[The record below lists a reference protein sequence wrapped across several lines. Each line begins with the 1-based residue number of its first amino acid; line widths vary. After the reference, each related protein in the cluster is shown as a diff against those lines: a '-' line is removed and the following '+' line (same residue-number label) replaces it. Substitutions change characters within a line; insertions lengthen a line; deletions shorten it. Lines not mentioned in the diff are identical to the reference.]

1 MVKMKYVGAAVL
13 LSAITLAS
21 YGAKAIPTFDSA
33 DIAGTT
39 SIVKSGAENLKGI
52 KGITGKVG
60 QLNSIV
66 GDAAG
71 TLSRFQEE
79 HGDDIQKAMEEAK
92 KLKAR
97 KEKSK
102 EEYDEHEEEVAE
114 RKATYQMLMDQVA
127 EGDGNRLE
135 ASETEEDV
143 VETATPK
150 ITSANKRY
158 NTKAATLDTAGED
171 GDMAYDEMYDAAA
184 AGQYE
189 DEYVGGEDLDGSPA
203 DFAVMT
209 ENGMD
214 GREASVR
221 PMRQGFAL
229 PKAAHAEKADA
240 RLIKNVG
247 GNAVSDAAAIR
258 KMPAKAVPAGAAA
271 GQPKML
277 RQTGAQSQPAVM
289 KTAPAALE
297 AVPAQKAVPAVAPAR
312 KFRVS
317 PQLEKISS
325 VRSFSQTIAFAAE
338 LAEHADEEESAAAG
352 NPAVGGKTVFP
363 YALLC
368 GGDAE
373 EYVKDEAKQQEC
385 IDKLV
390 RNNHADNHIE
400 ATGNLA
406 DCNKMVYKTLISMLA
421 ETTNSKA
428 KAATYNDT
436 LKQQKEDSA
445 QSTQL
450 RDDLA
455 VLGMSTYQTQLLLN
469 EMSLNLSSEILLYT
483 AQQVCLVSKDVLEDK
498 EETTAGGEK

>member
-13 LSAITLAS
+13 LSAVTLAS
-21 YGAKAIPTFDSA
+21 YGAEAIPTFDSA

-39 SIVKSGAENLKGI
+39 SIVKSGTENLKGI

-127 EGDGNRLE
+127 EGNDDRVE
-135 ASETEEDV
+135 ASETEDGV

-158 NTKAATLDTAGED
+158 NAKTETLDTADED
-171 GDMAYDEMYDAAA
+171 DMAYDEMYDAAG
-184 AGQYE
+184 AGEYE
-189 DEYVGGEDLDGSPA
+189 DDYAGGEDLDGSPA

-229 PKAAHAEKADA
+229 PKAMHAEKAA
-240 RLIKNVG
+240 AQLIKNDG
-247 GNAVSDAAAIR
+247 ENTVSDATAIR
-258 KMPAKAVPAGAAA
+258 KMPAKALSADTAT

-277 RQTGAQSQPAVM
+277 RQTGVQSQPAVM

-297 AVPAQKAVPAVAPAR
+297 AVPAEKAVPAVAPAR

-325 VRSFSQTIAFAAE
+325 VRSFSQTVAFAAE

-390 RNNHADNHIE
+390 RNNHAENHIE
-400 ATGNLA
+400 AAGNLA

-469 EMSLNLSSEILLYT
+469 EMSLNLSSQILLYT
-483 AQQVCLVSKDVLEDK
+483 AQQVCLASKDVLEDK